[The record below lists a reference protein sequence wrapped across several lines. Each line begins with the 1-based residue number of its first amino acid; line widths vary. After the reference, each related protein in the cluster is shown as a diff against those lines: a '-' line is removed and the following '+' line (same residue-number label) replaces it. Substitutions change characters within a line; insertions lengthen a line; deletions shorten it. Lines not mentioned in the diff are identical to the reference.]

1 METQVNVSLC
11 ATRFHSSPLSR
22 SLRRCQFA
30 RIRFS
35 RQRVAASSNSDP
47 PSFLQNSIDDAALER
62 ENATSREENSNAV
75 SGLRRM
81 KEPGLLDVAK
91 SSEVKTLNSRE
102 EVKRSNLI
110 ARPVISKSSALRMGF
125 VSQLFVNTSTW
136 DVQVVEIRPN
146 LLSGEM
152 NRFFLGNICQVG
164 DVVLVENE
172 DILDNEPRM
181 VGLDSLIGYDVI
193 TQDKNYLGKVRDYK
207 FNICLGSVSYLE
219 FDFLGISF
227 IPASLVSTYLLCI
240 EDVIE
245 ISSDTIVTC
254 CNVKTHTQRLTKG
267 LWDFSSINSSRWKEF
282 TEKNS
287 RIQKL
292 YHGEYGRIDDE
303 TEIKPSSSFRK
314 QGLDRHMEK
323 RALSKETI
331 SKDEWELPL
340 DY

>member
-193 TQDKNYLGKVRDYK
+193 TQDKNYLGK
-207 FNICLGSVSYLE
+207 
-219 FDFLGISF
+219 
-227 IPASLVSTYLLCI
+227 
-240 EDVIE
+240 
-245 ISSDTIVTC
+245 
-254 CNVKTHTQRLTKG
+254 G

>member
-227 IPASLVSTYLLCI
+227 IPASL
-240 EDVIE
+240 
-245 ISSDTIVTC
+245 
-254 CNVKTHTQRLTKG
+254 G